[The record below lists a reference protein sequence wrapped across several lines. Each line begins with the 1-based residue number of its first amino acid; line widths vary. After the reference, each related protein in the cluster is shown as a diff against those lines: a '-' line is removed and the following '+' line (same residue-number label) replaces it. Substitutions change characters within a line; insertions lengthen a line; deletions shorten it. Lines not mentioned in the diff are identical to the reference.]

1 MPAAGRRPRTLYSND
16 SRHYHLFV
24 HEPPMTLADARRP
37 VDDVAG
43 TAVDTFVFMV
53 ARGDGLFYPSK
64 VGGMFGSDAT
74 NRNADGDFEMAAYF
88 RAYHNMAAMVEQGL
102 DPLTV
107 LIDRAHE
114 KGMDFIASLRL
125 TAYLTPEGVHVPGE
139 DGALAVPET
148 RDHML
153 VPLPTGNLC
162 HLKTTVSPFDFEE
175 VCRRCCVSSPLTTPR
190 TASSSTSPP
199 LPAAAPWP
207 SAPTR

>member
-74 NRNADGDFEMAAYF
+74 
-88 RAYHNMAAMVEQGL
+88 
-102 DPLTV
+102 
-107 LIDRAHE
+107 
-114 KGMDFIASLRL
+114 
-125 TAYLTPEGVHVPGE
+125 TA
-139 DGALAVPET
+139 ET
-148 RDHML
+148 E
-153 VPLPTGNLC
+153 PP
-162 HLKTTVSPFDFEE
+162 
-175 VCRRCCVSSPLTTPR
+175 SSPLLLAKISVGTTKDGG
-190 TASSSTSPP
+190 ST
-199 LPAAAPWP
+199 
-207 SAPTR
+207 

>member
-125 TAYLTPEGVHVPGE
+125 TAPHPRGGARAWGGRRARRPRDARPHAGTPPHRKP
-139 DGALAVPET
+139 
-148 RDHML
+148 
-153 VPLPTGNLC
+153 
-162 HLKTTVSPFDFEE
+162 
-175 VCRRCCVSSPLTTPR
+175 VSS
-190 TASSSTSPP
+190 
-199 LPAAAPWP
+199 
-207 SAPTR
+207 